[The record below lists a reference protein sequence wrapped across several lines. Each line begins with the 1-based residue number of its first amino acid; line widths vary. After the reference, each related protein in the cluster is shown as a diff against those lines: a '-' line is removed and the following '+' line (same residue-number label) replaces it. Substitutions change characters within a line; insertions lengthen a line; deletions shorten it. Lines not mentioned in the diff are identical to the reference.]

1 MISRTILITGA
12 TGLIGR
18 HLVKKLSARGD
29 KVIALSTKGA
39 AAGKILPE
47 AYKSVGWDDYLS
59 LSNEKIYGIIN
70 LAGMNLA
77 GKRWNWTV
85 KKQMYD
91 SRIVNTATLV
101 HLIHKMETKPDVLVS
116 ASGVDF
122 YGDTGDKNIYEDS
135 PPGNGYASRLCVD
148 WEKYAMNA
156 EEYGVRVV
164 TLRTGVVIAHDS
176 PGIKKML
183 LPFKLFVGGAPGS
196 GKQYMSWIHIDDIT
210 DIYLFALENKNMKG
224 VFNAAAPNPVTM
236 NEFCRTLGG
245 LIHRPSF
252 MPVPAFA
259 LKILFGEVSE
269 LLLSGRKALPDKLM
283 KLGYKFQ
290 FTNLKEALAASL

>member
-39 AAGKILPE
+39 AAEKILPE

-77 GKRWNWTV
+77 GKRWNWMV

-91 SRIVNTATLV
+91 SRIVTTAMLV
-101 HLIHKMETKPDVLVS
+101 HLIYKMEIKPEVLVS
-116 ASGVDF
+116 ASGVDY

-156 EEYGVRVV
+156 EEYGLRVV
-164 TLRTGVVIAHDS
+164 ALRTGVVIAGDA

-183 LPFKLFVGGAPGS
+183 LPFKLFVGGAPGN

-210 DIYLFALENKNMKG
+210 DIYLFALENKNMRG
-224 VFNAAAPNPVTM
+224 AFNAAAPNPVTM
-236 NEFCRTLGG
+236 KEFCRILGE

-269 LLLSGRKALPDKLM
+269 LILSGRKALPDKLI

-290 FTNLKEALAASL
+290 FTNVKEALAASL